1 MNKFVINLKRRPD
14 RLKQFFKR
22 CPLEDVQVIEA
33 FDAKFPDKEDPVEQE
48 IFNNKLKKLG
58 AFNRIGERGVFI
70 SHLRIWKKLVQENIP
85 LALIFED
92 DAQFNEKFVNVF
104 NEINKVDNIL
114 FLGGRFQDNFTMTKN
129 TGIPISE
136 NIVKH
141 NYSCWNPKYHDR
153 TVHAYIITKE
163 LAKILIELFE
173 NTKDPQPVDHFIII
187 KLKNLDI
194 PVYSTV
200 PLICWSPMVGDSDI
214 R

>member
-1 MNKFVINLKRRPD
+1 MQKFVINLKRRPD

-33 FDAKFPDKEDPVEQE
+33 FDAKFPTKEDPLEQE

-70 SHLRIWKKLVQENIP
+70 SHLRIWKKIVQEKIKV
-85 LALIFED
+85 ALIFED
-92 DAQFNEKFVNVF
+92 DAQFNKNFLNVF
-104 NEINKVDNIL
+104 KEIKKVDNIL
-114 FLGGRFQDNFTMTKN
+114 FLGGRFQDNFITP
-129 TGIPISE
+129 GIPVSE

-141 NYSCWNPKYHDR
+141 DYRSWNARCYDR
-153 TVHAYIITKE
+153 TAHAYLITEE

-173 NTKDPQPVDHFIII
+173 NTQDPQPVDHFIII
-187 KLKNLDI
+187 KLKNMDI